1 MEENQKERIR
11 ILYRCWKGYSLF
23 FATGKMKFDD
33 NHVPIIKVPD
43 LDLPKHKFLTINM
56 RKALSNIHS
65 DLFPLYFVSIGI
77 RRFGVIP
84 QPFKELGPREVD
96 FLKEAMKYTIMVL
109 ANLRNEWLEKK
120 DENFTYETLVEAAI
134 KGNVSVPFAVMYM
147 KKHSLEKFDTGQ
159 SEGLQFMQVS
169 KIIDAC
175 YKLEMEHSF
184 FAKNNL
190 LAVRVANLW
199 KEMGET

>member
-65 DLFPLYFVSIGI
+65 DLFPLYFVAIGI
-77 RRFGVIP
+77 RRFGMIP
-84 QPFKELGPREVD
+84 QPFKELGPNEIET
-96 FLKEAMKYTIMVL
+96 LKSSMKYMIHVL
-109 ANLRNEWLEKK
+109 ANLRTEWAENKEKTF
-120 DENFTYETLVEAAI
+120 NYNTLVEAVIAGEI
-134 KGNVSVPFAVMYM
+134 SVPFAVMYI
-147 KKHSLEKFDTGQ
+147 KKFHVEQFDVGMN
-159 SEGLQFMQVS
+159 EGLRFGQVS
-169 KIIDAC
+169 KIIDSMFA
-175 YKLEMEHSF
+175 LENEHNF
-184 FAKNNL
+184 FAKNNI
-190 LAVRVANLW
+190 LAVSVANLW
-199 KEMGET
+199 EEMK